1 MISVGPKQSKMMV
14 LGYWSR
20 KFYGDS
26 TSNNGFF
33 GSEGPWLSQFPLD
46 RWLTSIWDALYDS
59 YVSEIPWSLRIDFSW
74 KSISLDQESR
84 LSLIGPKNS
93 AQDLQ
98 SLDAWEIRNW
108 HCGASGALGGAFR
121 LSPAG
126 HPVTQ
131 LSPKKKETTGELR
144 RDGAHWVSTMK
155 RGASWG
161 Y

>member
-1 MISVGPKQSKMMV
+1 MISVGLTIKNDGFGPFKQQ
-14 LGYWSR
+14 
-20 KFYGDS
+20 FYGDS

-33 GSEGPWLSQFPLD
+33 GPEGPWLSQFPLD

-59 YVSEIPWSLRIDFSW
+59 SVSEIPWSLRIVFSW

-108 HCGASGALGGAFR
+108 HCGAGALGGAFR

-131 LSPKKKETTGELR
+131 LSPKRREATGELR
-144 RDGAHWVSTMK
+144 RDGAQWVSTMK